1 MTMIV
6 THSPIAALIPRGRE
20 TGERV
25 KRMMEDDDREGCLR
39 EKTFV
44 VC

>member
-1 MTMIV
+1 MTELV
-6 THSPIAALIPRGRE
+6 THSPIAAFIPRGRE
-20 TGERV
+20 KGERV
-25 KRMMEDDDREGCLR
+25 QRMMEDDDRVGCLR